1 VIKLHAQQ
9 NKPPLFTSLSSKETG
24 IDFTNEIV
32 ENDAQNV
39 LAYEY
44 FYNGGGVAIG
54 DINNDGLPDIFFTAN
69 LKSNKLYLNL
79 GSLRFKDVT
88 KTARVGGRK
97 DWKTG
102 VTMADVNGDG
112 WLDIYV
118 CYSGKGNANRR
129 NELYINNHDLTFT
142 EMAKQYGLDDA
153 GCSTQAIFFDYDR
166 DGDLDCYVLNHNIK
180 AYKNVELHYLKNDY
194 DSLAGDRLYRNDDGH
209 FTDVS
214 KQAGILQNPISF
226 GLGVAVSDI
235 NNDGWPDIYV
245 TNDYTEQDYCY
256 INNGNGTFSQKELY
270 MFGHMSQFS
279 MGCEIADIN
288 NDGLVDIFTLDML
301 PEDNRRQKLLQAQE
315 NYELYQYM
323 ATNGF
328 HYQFMRNMLQL
339 NNGNGT
345 FSEIGQLAGVSN
357 TDWSWAPLM
366 ADLDND
372 GYKDLFVTNGYMRDY
387 TNKDFLKYWGDY
399 LVKQV
404 VNRDSI
410 NYMELIKHMPST
422 LVSQY
427 AFCNNGDLTYKN
439 VSEEWGLKKLVLSN
453 GAAYADLDNDGDLDL
468 VVNNINN
475 KASVFRND
483 ENTILRHHYLSV
495 QLHGLG
501 KNTFGLGAKLCCYTG
516 GKMQMLEQMPT
527 RGYQS
532 SISEV
537 LHFGLGDNDKV
548 DSLKIIWPNGN
559 IELVSNIRTDQLI
572 SLDEKNA
579 KPAFI
584 QQTKKPNSF
593 FSRQTAF
600 INYSHL
606 QLEYNDFKR
615 QPLMPVMLSQC
626 GPRFTVGDVN
636 NDGLEDL
643 FIGSSQGQGS
653 ELYLQQKN
661 GKLLKQNI
669 AVFEADS
676 TSTTSRTLFFDANG
690 DKLMDIY
697 EVSGGYNDYEEND
710 PRLQD
715 RLFLNDGKGNFYA
728 AKNSLPSMLSSKSVV
743 AAADVDGDGD
753 IDLFVGG
760 RGIPGK
766 YPVTPQSFLLLNDG
780 KGNFTDVVEKWFP
793 GLSHIGMITDA
804 KWNDIDKDGKPDLI
818 IVGEWMAPTILENK
832 GTKFELST
840 NNPFLATFTG
850 WWNTLELADIDGDGD
865 MDMIAGNWG
874 LNSQLHCNEKE
885 PLEMI
890 YKDFDNNG
898 SVDPFLCCY
907 IQHRSYPYVSRDEL
921 LDQVYSLRRKFTSY
935 ESYADATINNIFSE
949 DELRDAKHLKA
960 EHLETMLFE
969 NRRGV
974 FYPRSIPLLSQISPV
989 YKIIVE
995 DINQDHFPDILLFGN
1010 NEYPR
1015 LKTGRM
1021 DANFGT
1027 ALLNDGKGNFHVA
1040 GYDESGLFVPG
1051 DVKDASIIH
1060 VNGTKYLLIGINN
1073 ADLLT
1078 FKLN

>member
-1 VIKLHAQQ
+1 M
-9 NKPPLFTSLSSKETG
+9 FTSLSSKETG